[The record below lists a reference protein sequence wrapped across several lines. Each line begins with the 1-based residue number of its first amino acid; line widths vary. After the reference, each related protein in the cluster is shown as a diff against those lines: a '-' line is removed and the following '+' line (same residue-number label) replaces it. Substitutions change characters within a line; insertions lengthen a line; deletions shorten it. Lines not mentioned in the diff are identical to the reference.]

1 MTIGMTFPV
10 TGSDK
15 IKSIPWGILEVHRSR
30 ALKNHG
36 LPLERLYAL
45 GGLSIVEI
53 ARIIGDQGLDA
64 VVSKSDAEKMLGV
77 SDKEGGK

>member
-1 MTIGMTFPV
+1 
-10 TGSDK
+10 
-15 IKSIPWGILEVHRSR
+15 
-30 ALKNHG
+30 
-36 LPLERLYAL
+36 
-45 GGLSIVEI
+45 VEI